1 MRIHEVAITARE
13 PGSAAAFYRDVLE
26 MPVAEQPHR
35 VTVTIG
41 SSRLIIAQQ
50 HRFEGVHHVAFGIS
64 PHDFD
69 LARTWLNGRVEPI
82 LVDDS
87 EIIEGP
93 EGWNSRS
100 VYFFGPESIVL
111 ELTAREA
118 DAGFAGAHGAAP
130 RPLSISEIGIGVP
143 DVSAA
148 VRELT
153 HTLALPTFPPQER
166 DFAPIGDHDG
176 LLILVDHERIW
187 FPTRTHLPAGGP
199 LSVRIDG
206 PDDSRELLLTA
217 NTIITTSPTF
227 R

>member
-1 MRIHEVAITARE
+1 MRIHEVAITARD

-87 EIIEGP
+87 EIIE
-93 EGWNSRS
+93 
-100 VYFFGPESIVL
+100 
-111 ELTAREA
+111 
-118 DAGFAGAHGAAP
+118 
-130 RPLSISEIGIGVP
+130 
-143 DVSAA
+143 
-148 VRELT
+148 VRKT
-153 HTLALPTFPPQER
+153 GT
-166 DFAPIGDHDG
+166 
-176 LLILVDHERIW
+176 
-187 FPTRTHLPAGGP
+187 
-199 LSVRIDG
+199 SVRC
-206 PDDSRELLLTA
+206 
-217 NTIITTSPTF
+217 TSSARSPSSWS
-227 R
+227 

>member
-1 MRIHEVAITARE
+1 LAIVQKMRR
-13 PGSAAAFYRDVLE
+13 GR
-26 MPVAEQPHR
+26 R
-35 VTVTIG
+35 
-41 SSRLIIAQQ
+41 
-50 HRFEGVHHVAFGIS
+50 
-64 PHDFD
+64 D
-69 LARTWLNGRVEPI
+69 LARSPVF
-82 LVDDS
+82 DH
-87 EIIEGP
+87 
-93 EGWNSRS
+93 RS
-100 VYFFGPESIVL
+100 
-111 ELTAREA
+111 
-118 DAGFAGAHGAAP
+118 AAP

-217 NTIITTSPTF
+217 NTTITTSPTF